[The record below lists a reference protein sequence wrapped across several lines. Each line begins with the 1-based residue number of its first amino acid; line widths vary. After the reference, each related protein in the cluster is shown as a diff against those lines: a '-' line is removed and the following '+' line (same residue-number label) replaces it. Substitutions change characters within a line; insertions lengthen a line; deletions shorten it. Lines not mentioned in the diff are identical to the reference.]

1 MADVSAPLNHIA
13 RQHTIAD
20 PLRRS
25 AARASHK
32 FASDQVLRRVVI
44 VGA

>member
-1 MADVSAPLNHIA
+1 MADDSAPLNRLA
-13 RQHTIAD
+13 RQHTIAV

-32 FASDQVLRRVVI
+32 FASYEVPKRVVF